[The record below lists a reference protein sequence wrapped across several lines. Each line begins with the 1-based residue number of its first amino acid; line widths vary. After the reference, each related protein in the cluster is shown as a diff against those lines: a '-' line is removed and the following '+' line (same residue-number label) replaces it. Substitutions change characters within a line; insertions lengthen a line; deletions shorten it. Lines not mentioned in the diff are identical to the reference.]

1 MTPEIIIP
9 ERFVAEIQRVSFDGD
24 NECGA
29 WALYSRTEIG
39 NDPWT
44 GAPRQ
49 KLTLHDL
56 RPLTA
61 LDIVSSSP
69 THLTVRTAAF
79 MRVLEKAADQ
89 NLVPGFLHGHP
100 SGYDDFSITD
110 DENENAL
117 LNAAQNRIGPM
128 AKLISLLCLPNE
140 LLRARCWSAK
150 ADVTPCTVSVTGARF
165 LRMNAAPVSD
175 LNMSLDRQ
183 ARIFGNDFNDTLRSL
198 RVLVV
203 GAGGTGSPLAI
214 MLARAGAKYIVS
226 IDPDVVED
234 TNLHRVHGIGFGEV
248 GEAKSHALSAHIRS
262 LGLGT
267 QIIGIQ
273 GNVID
278 PEYHDLLKSSDIIF
292 CATDDHAGR
301 MLLNRFAYFY
311 DTPVIDLGLA
321 IAKDDK
327 RQLRDMTGRV
337 TALYPGAPCLHC
349 RNIIDTRLAREE
361 ELFRRNPEYYEKQRK
376 EGYVIGGGDP
386 EPAFIAMTTSVAC
399 MALEEFTQMLS
410 GYRGVSRHVTQRLRR
425 FQIPEDRLSGGTPH
439 PDCPLCAISD
449 DWGIGD
455 ITPFLDRVA

>member
-1 MTPEIIIP
+1 MTTEIIVP
-9 ERFVAEIQRVSFDGD
+9 ERFVAGIKRASFDGD

-29 WALYSRTEIG
+29 WALYSRSEIE

-49 KLTLHDL
+49 KFILRDL

-61 LDIVSSSP
+61 AEIASSSP
-69 THLTVRTAAF
+69 SHLTVHTAAF
-79 MRVLEKAADQ
+79 MRILKKAADQ

-100 SGYDDFSITD
+100 SGYDGFSITD
-110 DENENAL
+110 GENERAL
-117 LNAAQNRIGPM
+117 LEAVKNRVGPM
-128 AKLISLLCLPNE
+128 VELISLLCLPNG
-140 LLRARCWSAK
+140 LLRARCWRAK
-150 ADVTPCTVSVTGARF
+150 TDIAPCAVSISGSRF
-165 LRMNAAPVSD
+165 LRMDAAPVSG

-183 ARIFGNDFNDTLRSL
+183 ARVFGNDFNYTLQSL

-203 GAGGTGSPLAI
+203 GAGGTGSPLTI
-214 MLARAGAKYIVS
+214 MLARAGVKFVGS
-226 IDPDVVED
+226 IDPDVTED
-234 TNLHRVHGIGFGEV
+234 TNLHRLHGIGVREV
-248 GEAKSHALSAHIRS
+248 GKAKSHALSAYIRS

-267 QIIGIQ
+267 EIIGIQ
-273 GNVID
+273 GNIID
-278 PEYHDLLKSSDIIF
+278 PQHRDLLKAADIIF

-311 DTPVIDLGLA
+311 ETPVIDLGLA
-321 IAKDDK
+321 IAKDSK
-327 RQLRDMTGRV
+327 RQVRDMTGRV
-337 TALYPGAPCLHC
+337 TTLYPGAPCLHC

-361 ELFRRNPEYYEKQRK
+361 ELLRRDSDHYEQQRK
-376 EGYVIGGGDP
+376 EGYVVGGGDP

-410 GYRGVSRHVTQRLRR
+410 GYRGESQHVTQRLRR
-425 FQIPEDRLSGGTPH
+425 FQIPEDRLSGGTPDA
-439 PDCPLCAISD
+439 DCPICAGSD